1 MRAIIYTKDWSKSD
15 WHPKVFQM
23 RTMPEIL
30 AAKRDGHT
38 LSAEDFRFI
47 CTNINQ
53 IPREQLGAFLMAC
66 QINDMT
72 GEETSSLTKEMLNA
86 GERIPVGTSR
96 VDKHSTGGV
105 GDKMSI
111 ILAPALRASGAIVP
125 MLAGRGLAHTGGTI
139 DKLESIPGFNT
150 GLSLDEMLQNPCFIS
165 RQTEDIAPA
174 DRILYSIRDITAT
187 VPQIG
192 LITASIISKK
202 AAEGLEKLVLDVKCG
217 KAAFM
222 KSQDDAVALANSMV
236 RTGTDLGMEVT
247 AQVTEMDNPIGMMFG
262 NSHEIVE
269 CIDCLKGNGPED
281 TMELVYSQADALGYD
296 IRTSI
301 DDGSALGEFK
311 NMCARQGVGQEVIEN
326 LVENPWS
333 VLSKAN
339 KSYEI
344 KAQTSGWI
352 TAIDALAI
360 GEALCNLGAGR
371 IGDKSEI
378 DHGIG
383 AELLKTIGDSI
394 DSGETWIRFD
404 VNSELDE
411 SMIESIEESILIS
424 EKKVGKMSR
433 ILQII
438 SI

>member
-1 MRAIIYTKDWSKSD
+1 
-15 WHPKVFQM
+15 M

-30 AAKRDGHT
+30 AVKRDGGE
-38 LSAEDFRFI
+38 LYSDDFRFI
-47 CTNINQ
+47 CSNIEK

-66 QINDMT
+66 QINGMST
-72 GEETSSLTKEMLNA
+72 EETSLLTKEMLNA
-86 GERIPVGTSR
+86 GEKMPVNQSR

-222 KSQDDAVALANSMV
+222 KNQDDAVALAKSMV

-296 IRTSI
+296 IRNSI
-301 DDGSALGEFK
+301 RDGSALEEFK
-311 NMCARQGVGQEVIEN
+311 KMCVRQGVDSEVIES
-326 LVENPWS
+326 LVKNPWN
-333 VLSKAN
+333 VLPRAN
-339 KSYEI
+339 KTIE
-344 KAQTSGWI
+344 I
-352 TAIDALAI
+352 TAKSSGFIATIDALAI

-371 IGDKSEI
+371 TGDKFEI

-383 AELLKTIGDSI
+383 AELIKTIGDPI
-394 DSGETWIRFD
+394 ESGEAWVRFD

-411 SMIESIEESILIS
+411 SIINSIEESIEIS
-424 EKKVGKMSR
+424 ENEVKKIGR

>member
-1 MRAIIYTKDWSKSD
+1 
-15 WHPKVFQM
+15 M
-23 RTMPEIL
+23 RTMPDIL
-30 AAKRDGHT
+30 ASKRDGHT
-38 LSAEDFRFI
+38 LNTDDFKYI
-47 CTNINQ
+47 CGNIDS

-66 QINDMT
+66 QINGLT
-72 GEETSSLTKEMLNA
+72 SEETSLLTQCMLDA
-86 GERIPVGTSR
+86 GNRMQPAVGR

-111 ILAPALRASGAIVP
+111 ILAPALRAAGATIP

-150 GLSLDEMLQNPCFIS
+150 GLSMQEMIANPCFIS

-222 KSQDDAVALANSMV
+222 KSESEAVKLAQSMV
-236 RTGTDLGMEVT
+236 RTGTDLGMKVT
-247 AQVTEMDNPIGMMFG
+247 AQVTQMDDPIGVMFG

-296 IRTSI
+296 IRSAI
-301 DDGSALGEFK
+301 ADGSALNEFK
-311 NMCARQGVGQEVIEN
+311 EMCIRQGVDSQITEVLIEEPWKV
-326 LVENPWS
+326 LPRASTFVEFTS
-333 VLSKAN
+333 EK
-339 KSYEI
+339 
-344 KAQTSGWI
+344 SGWVSQ
-352 TAIDALAI
+352 IDAFEI
-360 GEALCNLGAGR
+360 GQTLCNLGAGR
-371 IGDKSEI
+371 TGLNSQI

-383 AELLKTIGDSI
+383 AELLMGV
-394 DSGETWIRFD
+394 GEKIEAGTAWIRFE
-404 VNSELDE
+404 VNSE
-411 SMIESIEESILIS
+411 IESSTAERIRKSIRIS
-424 EKKVGKMSR
+424 GSEVTKTSR
-433 ILQII
+433 ILKII
-438 SI
+438 TN